1 VADRTRLEQRGEPA
15 ACGEPLAVPR
25 DLNPRPARP
34 RGDDDAAL
42 RPAELCLG
50 DLTIEGLS
58 LAGDQTWFRVR
69 PPGLAFDVGRGA
81 SQLAGARDIFLSHG
95 HLDHALGLPY
105 VLSQRSLHQHAAT
118 RVFCPAPIAKP
129 LTMLIEAAAQLER
142 VHYACEIVPLAVGD
156 RVPVARDLTIEAFA
170 TDHVVPSLGYHLH
183 RRKQRLAAAFAGL
196 AGNELAALRQRGV
209 QIAETVEEQWLT
221 YCGDTGP
228 AVFDLSPAL
237 FDSRILLLECTFL
250 DADLPGMSRQATAA
264 TDLPGG
270 GARDKGELY
279 KHLYFS
285 DIERVAGR
293 FRNQHIVL
301 HHLSRRYRMADL
313 RAALAARL
321 PELAPRVHLMTEGT
335 AP

>member
-1 VADRTRLEQRGEPA
+1 
-15 ACGEPLAVPR
+15 
-25 DLNPRPARP
+25 
-34 RGDDDAAL
+34 
-42 RPAELCLG
+42 
-50 DLTIEGLS
+50 
-58 LAGDQTWFRVR
+58 
-69 PPGLAFDVGRGA
+69 
-81 SQLAGARDIFLSHG
+81 
-95 HLDHALGLPY
+95 
-105 VLSQRSLHQHAAT
+105 
-118 RVFCPAPIAKP
+118 
-129 LTMLIEAAAQLER
+129 MLIEAAAQLER

-183 RRKQRLAAAFAGL
+183 RRKQHLAAAFVGL

-250 DADLPGMSRQATAA
+250 DADLPGMSRPAAAATDLQGMSRQATAA
-264 TDLPGG
+264 TDLPGMSGQATAPTDLPAPTELPGG

-301 HHLSRRYRMADL
+301 HHLSRRYRVADL

-321 PELAPRVHLMTEGT
+321 PDLAPRVHLMTEGS